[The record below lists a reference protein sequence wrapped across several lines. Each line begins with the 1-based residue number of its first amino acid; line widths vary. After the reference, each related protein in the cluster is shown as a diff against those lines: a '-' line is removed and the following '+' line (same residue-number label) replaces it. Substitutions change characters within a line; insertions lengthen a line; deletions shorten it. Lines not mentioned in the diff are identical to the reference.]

1 MMATETPCTPN
12 HSHSKS
18 NDLYEEPSR
27 SDLSEKPDDI
37 YEVTPSSTR
46 KRQRRI
52 DSDDESEID
61 R

>member
-1 MMATETPCTPN
+1 MATETPCTPN

-18 NDLYEEPSR
+18 NDLYE
-27 SDLSEKPDDI
+27 DLSEKSDDI

-46 KRQRRI
+46 KRQRTI